1 LRFEI
6 WNLINVFNFLI
17 YITREKKM
25 KNVLQKGFIALS
37 TIGATAITYGTAFAV
52 AGNVAIDRPT
62 SISGLPQDAEKIIL
76 QIITYALGVA
86 GLVAVIFLIMGGFQ
100 YITAQGNEDQ
110 TKKATGTL
118 LNAVVGLIII
128 FAAFAIVYTV
138 QKNIIG
144 VDETILIK

>member
-1 LRFEI
+1 
-6 WNLINVFNFLI
+6 
-17 YITREKKM
+17 M
-25 KNVLQKGFIALS
+25 KNVLKKGFMALS
-37 TIGATAITYGTAFAV
+37 TVGATAISYGTAFAV
-52 AGNVAIDRPT
+52 QGNTKLEQPT
-62 SISGLPQDAEKIIL
+62 TLSTLRDMSAEQIIL
-76 QIITYALGVA
+76 QIITYALGIA

-128 FAAFAIVYTV
+128 FAAFAIVFTV
-138 QKNIIG
+138 QKNILG